1 HPVPGRQ
8 RAAPRRSAAVRADT
22 GMVAGSGEPGRGRR
36 RPRFRPL
43 GPHQRPRRRGR
54 AAPAALSHGARRRNR
69 GHRLG
74 ARRGHDR
81 RPHPADRAAG
91 AGHRRKEGAAVSI
104 RIMMVDDH
112 PVVRAGLRALL
123 EADEG
128 IEVVAEVGSGAE
140 GLRVL
145 DELTATADGEP
156 DLVLMDLNLGDGIGG
171 IETTRT
177 LRERHP
183 GVQVLAVTTFDAEA
197 DIVGALEA
205 GATGYVLKDSPTQA
219 LIEAVSEAAAGRSIL
234 SPEVQQRLV
243 RRMTSPHSA
252 LSPRE
257 SEILEALATG

>member
-1 HPVPGRQ
+1 
-8 RAAPRRSAAVRADT
+8 
-22 GMVAGSGEPGRGRR
+22 
-36 RPRFRPL
+36 
-43 GPHQRPRRRGR
+43 
-54 AAPAALSHGARRRNR
+54 
-69 GHRLG
+69 
-74 ARRGHDR
+74 
-81 RPHPADRAAG
+81 
-91 AGHRRKEGAAVSI
+91 
-104 RIMMVDDH
+104 MVDDH

-128 IEVVAEVGSGAE
+128 IEVVAEVGSGTE

-145 DELTATADGEP
+145 DELAVSPDGAP

-177 LRERHP
+177 LRQRHP
-183 GVQVLAVTTFDAEA
+183 SVQVLAVTTFDAEA

-219 LIEAVSEAAAGRSIL
+219 LIDAAREAAAGRSVL

-243 RRMTSPHSA
+243 RRMTHPATA

-257 SEILEALATG
+257 TEILAALATGATNREVAKALFISESTVKTHLVHLYGKLGVDSRTAAIRVARERRLIR

>member
-1 HPVPGRQ
+1 
-8 RAAPRRSAAVRADT
+8 
-22 GMVAGSGEPGRGRR
+22 M
-36 RPRFRPL
+36 
-43 GPHQRPRRRGR
+43 
-54 AAPAALSHGARRRNR
+54 
-69 GHRLG
+69 
-74 ARRGHDR
+74 
-81 RPHPADRAAG
+81 
-91 AGHRRKEGAAVSI
+91 SI

-128 IEVVAEVGSGAE
+128 IEVIAEVGTGDEA
-140 GLRVL
+140 LAVL
-145 DELTATADGEP
+145 DELAQGPAGVP

-205 GATGYVLKDSPTQA
+205 GATGYVLKDSPTAA
-219 LIEAVSEAAAGRSIL
+219 LIDAVSEAAAGRSIL

-243 RRMTSPHSA
+243 HRMTNPHSA

-257 SEILEALATG
+257 AEILEALATGATNREVAKRLFISESTVKTHLVHLYEKLGVDNRTAALRTARERRLIR